1 MRYNRPIIFPLRDD
15 LDMPREGRTFRDV
28 LEAVQNGM
36 EQLGEQCSKSEYD
49 FKKPDE
55 VDMSV
60 PVQIF
65 VEKMDVGA
73 NAAMGDFED
82 RLADRLGFNKDEPSP
97 AE

>member
-1 MRYNRPIIFPLRDD
+1 MRYTRPVYKHEPTEYD
-15 LDMPREGRTFRDV
+15 LPREGRTFRDV

-49 FKKPDE
+49 FKKPDD

-73 NAAMGDFED
+73 NAAMGDYED
-82 RLADRLGFNKDEPSP
+82 RLADRLGFRKDEPLP
-97 AE
+97 NE